1 NGTGKSTLMAA
12 FLWLLIGKDAQGRES
27 YNIFPLDADGKRVT
41 GCDPSVTAVLEIE
54 GRDVTLQRTTSEKW
68 TKRRGAADTEYSGD
82 ETRFFADEVP
92 ISASAYANR
101 IATLFPEKLLPLM
114 LNATWFQ
121 EQTKDYKE
129 RRRMLLE
136 QFGGVTFKD
145 VCAGNPALAELANV
159 IGSHS
164 VEEFEQI
171 CIDRRKRYRDALTTL
186 PARIDEN
193 RQQLR
198 DLPVADAI
206 VAERSKLNVEIC
218 KLQYAIGHLT
228 EDSVRTQYQQ
238 ELNQVQQYLD
248 IIPSKKKMIEAAGNA
263 TWLETHGKQLSDAEL
278 AKHLASDALHQ
289 SQSDYQDAC
298 RRHDAAMHLRDD
310 LRAQWITINAEAPVI
325 ADTCPTCG
333 QTLPAELVAEAREN
347 FNLAK
352 SERLTDIAAQGTAAT
367 ENAKVIER
375 DVARLMDDQI
385 AREQNLCTAM
395 DTYNAILSS
404 PPPAAHSDRFKALDD
419 EEQQL
424 LTKAESL
431 QNAIS
436 KSTQAAADAS
446 QDKQSALDA
455 LRVQSDRLTAQLTE
469 IEHNVALAERI
480 ETLESE
486 QRDTLRL
493 MEDAERGLSLCQD
506 YTRTVVAML
515 TDRVNEHFPTVRFKL
530 FEDQK
535 NGGLREICEATV
547 DGVPYGALNTAAK
560 MQANIEIV

>member
-1 NGTGKSTLMAA
+1 
-12 FLWLLIGKDAQGRES
+12 
-27 YNIFPLDADGKRVT
+27 
-41 GCDPSVTAVLEIE
+41 
-54 GRDVTLQRTTSEKW
+54 
-68 TKRRGAADTEYSGD
+68 
-82 ETRFFADEVP
+82 
-92 ISASAYANR
+92 
-101 IATLFPEKLLPLM
+101 
-114 LNATWFQ
+114 
-121 EQTKDYKE
+121 
-129 RRRMLLE
+129 
-136 QFGGVTFKD
+136 
-145 VCAGNPALAELANV
+145 
-159 IGSHS
+159 
-164 VEEFEQI
+164 
-171 CIDRRKRYRDALTTL
+171 
-186 PARIDEN
+186 
-193 RQQLR
+193 
-198 DLPVADAI
+198 
-206 VAERSKLNVEIC
+206 
-218 KLQYAIGHLT
+218 
-228 EDSVRTQYQQ
+228 
-238 ELNQVQQYLD
+238 
-248 IIPSKKKMIEAAGNA
+248 SKKKMIEAAGNA

-455 LRVQSDRLTAQLTE
+455 LRVQSDRLMAQLTE

-560 MQANIEIV
+560 MQANIEIVQAFSICAGITLPLFLDNRESVTALELPTEMQIIDLIVDPGAKALEVRGA